1 MIYCEGEYCSIKDQ
15 CAYHELFECKH
26 LRQYIDESTQ
36 GCAYGGFDREGKHH
50 SFHHEYYC
58 GDRAEWYKH
67 YKALGWREDK
77 EYVNSKGTICDE
89 VCLTCEHQ
97 ELCFKVLEYAGMTIQ
112 PGDRVRFDC
121 EKIKENPEHYKKM
134 VGRK

>member
-1 MIYCEGEYCSIKDQ
+1 MIYCEGEYCARREQ
-15 CAYHELFECKH
+15 CAYHELFECKYP
-26 LRQYIDESTQ
+26 RQYLDESRE
-36 GCAYGGFDREGKHH
+36 GCAYGGFDREGKY
-50 SFHHEYYC
+50 FYHHEDNC

-77 EYVNSKGTICDE
+77 EYINSKGTICDE

-97 ELCFKVLEYAGMTIQ
+97 ELCFRVLEYAGMIIQ

-121 EKIKENPEHYKKM
+121 EKIKENPEQYKEM
-134 VGRK
+134 VGRR